1 MSDRLTISRLRNCV
15 AALAQSKIMIF
26 ETSILYAYEA
36 SLQLGYEVRE
46 ICNIFFF
53 VQKLTKT
60 VSQLTVT

>member
-36 SLQLGYEVRE
+36 SLQLGYEVSE
-46 ICNIFFF
+46 GLYHFLI
-53 VQKLTKT
+53 
-60 VSQLTVT
+60 